1 MTIAVEEK
9 RLRSLFERVEVVE
22 DVARTLPEDDERRAR
37 LLAVSDSAL
46 AEEGTIRPVI
56 AARLL
61 GLSEKTVRA
70 WAAEGVLAVAR
81 RSPRLLLDVRS
92 VHAVSHLVSEL
103 RAAGQD
109 RDLLDQVWRRLE
121 DAALL
126 DRDDLRESLG
136 PDAPRRGP
144 RAPPD
149 QLRQPSGE
157 PLKSGSVPTEVIATP
172 RADQQIAGLDRTH
185 ARAFGEFLDDLA
197 TRGYQA
203 LGYRLSGPAP
213 VDHMCVK
220 HLRDSLRVVV
230 AFEGQ

>member
-70 WAAEGVLAVAR
+70 WTAAGVLVVAQ

-92 VHAVSHLVSEL
+92 VHAVNHLVSEL
-103 RAAGQD
+103 RLAGQD
-109 RDLLDQVWRRLE
+109 RDLLEQVWHRLE
-121 DAALL
+121 DATLL
-126 DRDDLRESLG
+126 DREDLRESV
-136 PDAPRRGP
+136 DQMRRGEGRVLRP
-144 RAPPD
+144 AHPGGAPES
-149 QLRQPSGE
+149 R
-157 PLKSGSVPTEVIATP
+157 
-172 RADQQIAGLDRTH
+172 
-185 ARAFGEFLDDLA
+185 
-197 TRGYQA
+197 
-203 LGYRLSGPAP
+203 
-213 VDHMCVK
+213 
-220 HLRDSLRVVV
+220 
-230 AFEGQ
+230 

>member
-1 MTIAVEEK
+1 MTIAVEER

-46 AEEGTIRPVI
+46 AEEGTIRPVL

-70 WAAEGVLAVAR
+70 WAAAGVLTVAQ

-109 RDLLDQVWRRLE
+109 RDLLDQVWHRLE

-126 DRDDLRESLG
+126 DRYD
-136 PDAPRRGP
+136 
-144 RAPPD
+144 
-149 QLRQPSGE
+149 
-157 PLKSGSVPTEVIATP
+157 
-172 RADQQIAGLDRTH
+172 
-185 ARAFGEFLDDLA
+185 
-197 TRGYQA
+197 
-203 LGYRLSGPAP
+203 
-213 VDHMCVK
+213 
-220 HLRDSLRVVV
+220 LRDSLDQMRRGQGRVLRPIPP
-230 AFEGQ
+230 AGTSQSG

>member
-70 WAAEGVLAVAR
+70 WAAAGVLTVAQ

-109 RDLLDQVWRRLE
+109 RDLLDQVWHRLE

-126 DRDDLRESLG
+126 DRED
-136 PDAPRRGP
+136 
-144 RAPPD
+144 
-149 QLRQPSGE
+149 
-157 PLKSGSVPTEVIATP
+157 
-172 RADQQIAGLDRTH
+172 
-185 ARAFGEFLDDLA
+185 
-197 TRGYQA
+197 
-203 LGYRLSGPAP
+203 
-213 VDHMCVK
+213 
-220 HLRDSLRVVV
+220 LRDSLDQMRRGEGRVLRPVNS
-230 AFEGQ
+230 GSPLDSR

>member
-9 RLRSLFERVEVVE
+9 RLRGLFERVEVVE

-46 AEEGTIRPVI
+46 AEEGTIRPVL

-70 WAAEGVLAVAR
+70 WAAAGVLTVAQ

-126 DRDDLRESLG
+126 DRDDLRESV
-136 PDAPRRGP
+136 AQMRRGEGRVLRP
-144 RAPPD
+144 IRSAGPPES
-149 QLRQPSGE
+149 R
-157 PLKSGSVPTEVIATP
+157 
-172 RADQQIAGLDRTH
+172 
-185 ARAFGEFLDDLA
+185 
-197 TRGYQA
+197 
-203 LGYRLSGPAP
+203 
-213 VDHMCVK
+213 
-220 HLRDSLRVVV
+220 
-230 AFEGQ
+230 

>member
-1 MTIAVEEK
+1 MTIAVEER
-9 RLRSLFERVEVVE
+9 RLRGLFERVEVVE

-46 AEEGTIRPVI
+46 AEEGTIRPVL

-70 WAAEGVLAVAR
+70 WAAAGVLAVAQ

-126 DRDDLRESLG
+126 DREDLGESL
-136 PDAPRRGP
+136 DQMSRGEG
-144 RAPPD
+144 RV
-149 QLRQPSGE
+149 LRPVPS
-157 PLKSGSVPTEVIATP
+157 
-172 RADQQIAGLDRTH
+172 ADRSES
-185 ARAFGEFLDDLA
+185 R
-197 TRGYQA
+197 
-203 LGYRLSGPAP
+203 
-213 VDHMCVK
+213 
-220 HLRDSLRVVV
+220 
-230 AFEGQ
+230 

>member
-1 MTIAVEEK
+1 MTIAVEER
-9 RLRSLFERVEVVE
+9 RLRGLFERVEVVE

-70 WAAEGVLAVAR
+70 WAAAGVLAVAR

-126 DRDDLRESLG
+126 DREDLRESL
-136 PDAPRRGP
+136 DQMRRGEGRVLRP
-144 RAPPD
+144 VNTGSPPES
-149 QLRQPSGE
+149 R
-157 PLKSGSVPTEVIATP
+157 
-172 RADQQIAGLDRTH
+172 
-185 ARAFGEFLDDLA
+185 
-197 TRGYQA
+197 
-203 LGYRLSGPAP
+203 
-213 VDHMCVK
+213 
-220 HLRDSLRVVV
+220 
-230 AFEGQ
+230 

>member
-1 MTIAVEEK
+1 M
-9 RLRSLFERVEVVE
+9 
-22 DVARTLPEDDERRAR
+22 ARTLPEDDERRAR

-46 AEEGTIRPVI
+46 AEEDTIRPVI

-70 WAAEGVLAVAR
+70 WAAAGVLTVAR

-126 DRDDLRESLG
+126 DRADLRESA
-136 PDAPRRGP
+136 DQMRRGEG
-144 RAPPD
+144 RA
-149 QLRQPSGE
+149 LRPIR
-157 PLKSGSVPTEVIATP
+157 SGSPPES
-172 RADQQIAGLDRTH
+172 R
-185 ARAFGEFLDDLA
+185 
-197 TRGYQA
+197 
-203 LGYRLSGPAP
+203 
-213 VDHMCVK
+213 
-220 HLRDSLRVVV
+220 
-230 AFEGQ
+230 